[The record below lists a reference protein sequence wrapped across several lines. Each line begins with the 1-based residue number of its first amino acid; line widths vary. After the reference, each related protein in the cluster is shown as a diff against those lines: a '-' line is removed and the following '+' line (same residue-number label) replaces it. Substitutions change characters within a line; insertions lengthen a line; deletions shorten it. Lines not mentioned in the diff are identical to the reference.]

1 MKKRCGNCH
10 RLKSSSAF
18 RSQRTLCRSCSA
30 LIGEF
35 DIEKKKENYL
45 LCSEPISLL
54 QEKISVDC
62 SPLNREAEN
71 FLSEYLSSHWEPAC
85 VFLGRLSETAT
96 FLIAANL
103 NIRLQ
108 IPINNHISKI
118 RKNTSAL
125 EKLFESVVKEDKE
138 YIVPEH
144 IRGQISANASAL
156 VSEVLKLN
164 AYSDRLNQAEYTL
177 SNVPNYAFTMTQV
190 IRRFGMSGQN
200 EKVAILKTIQFR
212 LHNEIMPIR
221 NLSAHATFDQGFQKL
236 QRRKVT
242 KKMMMRVHKAVLEV
256 LDDYVK
262 IFS

>member
-18 RSQRTLCRSCSA
+18 RSQRPLCSSCSA

-45 LCSEPISLL
+45 LCSESISLL

-62 SPLNREAEN
+62 SQLNREAEN

-85 VFLGRLSETAT
+85 VYLGRLSETAT

-103 NIRLQ
+103 DISLQ
-108 IPINNHISKI
+108 IPVNNYISKI
-118 RKNTSAL
+118 RNNTSAL
-125 EKLFESVVKEDKE
+125 EKLFESVVEED
-138 YIVPEH
+138 IVPEH
-144 IRGQISANASAL
+144 IRGQISAKARAL

-190 IRRFGMSGQN
+190 IRHFGMLGQN
-200 EKVAILKTIQFR
+200 EKVALLKTIQLK

-236 QRRKVT
+236 QRRKVS
-242 KKMMMRVHKAVLEV
+242 KKKMMRVHKVVLEV
-256 LDDYVK
+256 LDDYAK
-262 IFS
+262 IFN

>member
-18 RSQRTLCRSCSA
+18 CSQRTLCRSCSA

-96 FLIAANL
+96 FLIAAKL
-103 NIRLQ
+103 DIRLQ
-108 IPINNHISKI
+108 IPVNNYISKI
-118 RKNTSAL
+118 RNNTSAL
-125 EKLFESVVKEDKE
+125 EKLFESVVKED
-138 YIVPEH
+138 IVSEH

-164 AYSDRLNQAEYTL
+164 AYSDRLNKAEYTL
-177 SNVPNYAFTMTQV
+177 SNVPNYAFTMAQV
-190 IRRFGMSGQN
+190 IRHFGMSGQN

-221 NLSAHATFDQGFQKL
+221 NLSAHATFDQGFQRL

-242 KKMMMRVHKAVLEV
+242 KKTMMRVHKTVLEV